1 MRSRLAP
8 LFLLC
13 AAPFL
18 GLLAGC
24 GGGNEA
30 AIEPLRIA
38 FVPQT
43 DMEERYAGA
52 YRALKAYLEPRLG
65 MPVEII
71 SLENANAAIE
81 GLRAG
86 KIDVC
91 NFSPWPFLI
100 AEKKIGLEALLLTKA
115 PNGEPNSYRGVL
127 VTNPQTGLKTPEDL
141 KRRRGE
147 LVFAFEEPVST
158 SGHFIPRNF
167 LHSMGI
173 SADDDFKRV
182 IYGTDGITNLLTVRA
197 GRVDVAALSDTSL
210 QRALDRGRIAKEE
223 IVVLWI
229 SPPVLSTVIA
239 VRGKLPA
246 ALKAQLARLYLELP
260 ESSPDHWIEVA
271 KQFSVPIAGYLPAAP
286 DSLDYFRRAIREVPG
301 LQLAN

>member
-1 MRSRLAP
+1 MRLRLAA
-8 LFLLC
+8 LLVLSVV
-13 AAPFL
+13 AVVGAL
-18 GLLAGC
+18 SGC
-24 GGGNEA
+24 GVGSGA
-30 AIEPLRIA
+30 AAEPLRIA

-115 PNGEPNSYRGVL
+115 PSGLPNAYHGVL
-127 VTNPQTGLKTPEDL
+127 VTNPQTGLKTAEDL
-141 KRRRGE
+141 KRARRD

-158 SGHFIPRNF
+158 SGHFVPRNY
-167 LHSMGI
+167 LHSVGI
-173 SADDDFKRV
+173 SADEDFKRV
-182 IYGTDGITNLLTVRA
+182 IYGTDGITNLLAVKA

-210 QRALDRGRIAKEE
+210 QRAFDRGRVAKEE
-223 IVVLWI
+223 IVVLWV

-246 ALKAQLARLYLELP
+246 ALKAQLARLYLDLP
-260 ESSPDHWIEVA
+260 DKAPDHWAEVA

-286 DSLDYFRRAIREVPG
+286 DALDYFRRAIREVPG